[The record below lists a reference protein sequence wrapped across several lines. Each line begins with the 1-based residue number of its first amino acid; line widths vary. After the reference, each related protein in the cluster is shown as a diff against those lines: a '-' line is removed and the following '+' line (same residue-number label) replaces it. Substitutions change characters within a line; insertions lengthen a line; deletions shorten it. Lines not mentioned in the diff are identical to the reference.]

1 MYSKFI
7 STRYQQLSPTKMF
20 FPPRLYDIYAFCKG
34 LKSTDAEGSQS
45 FKKKI
50 KITHSRDLGK
60 FKHNASAAREEA
72 VLRNMKI
79 YKQDALW
86 QSYHFIAN
94 QEIPDSQ

>member
-20 FPPRLYDIYAFCKG
+20 FPLCLYDIYAFCKG
-34 LKSTDAEGSQS
+34 LKSADAEGSQS
-45 FKKKI
+45 CKK